1 MRCISRQLDV
11 ECDAT
16 ERPMVPKPV
25 RVVVVEVLVE
35 GRVVVVVPPGRL
47 VKPSWVGELVVV
59 AEVCA
64 ERRAKIGVDQ

>member
-1 MRCISRQLDV
+1 
-11 ECDAT
+11 
-16 ERPMVPKPV
+16 MVPKPV